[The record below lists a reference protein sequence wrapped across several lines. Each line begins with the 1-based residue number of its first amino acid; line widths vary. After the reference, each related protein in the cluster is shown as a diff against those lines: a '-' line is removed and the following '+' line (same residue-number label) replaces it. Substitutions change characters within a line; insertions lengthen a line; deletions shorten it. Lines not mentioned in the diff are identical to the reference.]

1 MHRKIAN
8 GKILEILFEMYMM
21 PYVPVGIK
29 ETKKKKKIIPS
40 TSPVTTRNVLKIGE
54 NRYFDASRLLVHN
67 F

>member
-29 ETKKKKKIIPS
+29 ETKKKKKNKVS
-40 TSPVTTRNVLKIGE
+40 WRFVRLKQ
-54 NRYFDASRLLVHN
+54 YLLDRISLELIN
-67 F
+67 